1 VSRKIFLPVA
11 LSLCLLLAGCQSFN
25 ADQEVFRRY
34 YLTTLKL
41 TQSADIL
48 PVIAEDQRE
57 LLSQSES
64 VVASWGQNKKGSI
77 LWFNMIA
84 FDEESLAAARKY
96 CFAVDEKA
104 RSFYIKPMQRLRFDA
119 QIVLDEQT
127 LTRPYAGS
135 NEKRIDVLK
144 KILADFKQDAAHLT
158 FDSQTLHSASMM
170 VNQALNTIVYKLDAS
185 PALADKL
192 SEYPG
197 LDFDHMT
204 LGPAKARMII
214 ENDIAIIKIKIGKD
228 WFNRQNFEHHPD
240 VINM

>member
-1 VSRKIFLPVA
+1 M
-11 LSLCLLLAGCQSFN
+11 CMCTLLLTGCRSFN
-25 ADQEVFRRY
+25 ADEQVFSRY

-41 TQSADIL
+41 SRSADIL
-48 PVIAEDQRE
+48 PVIVEEQRE

-64 VVASWGQNKKGSI
+64 VVASWGQNKKGST

-96 CFAVDEKA
+96 CFAVYEKA
-104 RSFYIKPMQRLRFDA
+104 RTFYLKPIQRLRFDA

-127 LTRPYAGS
+127 INHPYAGT
-135 NEKRIDVLK
+135 NEKRIAVLK
-144 KILADFKQDAAHLT
+144 KILADFKQDAAQLT

-185 PALADKL
+185 PALAAKL
-192 SEYPG
+192 SGYPG

-204 LGPAKARMII
+204 LGPGKVRMLI
-214 ENDIAIIKIKIGKD
+214 ENDIAKIKIKIGKY
-228 WFNRQNFEHHPD
+228 WFNKQNFEHHPD

>member
-1 VSRKIFLPVA
+1 
-11 LSLCLLLAGCQSFN
+11 
-25 ADQEVFRRY
+25 
-34 YLTTLKL
+34 
-41 TQSADIL
+41 
-48 PVIAEDQRE
+48 
-57 LLSQSES
+57 
-64 VVASWGQNKKGSI
+64 
-77 LWFNMIA
+77 
-84 FDEESLAAARKY
+84 
-96 CFAVDEKA
+96 
-104 RSFYIKPMQRLRFDA
+104 
-119 QIVLDEQT
+119 
-127 LTRPYAGS
+127 
-135 NEKRIDVLK
+135 
-144 KILADFKQDAAHLT
+144 
-158 FDSQTLHSASMM
+158 MM